1 MQSEKSITVETL
13 IAHPA
18 TLRILLALLEV
29 DQAYQFQLTRMT
41 GVHAR
46 GQQAAIKILMEG
58 KMVRVVQGRVRFRNV
73 GEFYA
78 LTSHGTHVAIH
89 LRDFA
94 KALLNSK

>member
-1 MQSEKSITVETL
+1 MQSEKSVTVETL

-29 DQAYQFQLTRMT
+29 DQAYQFQLTRIT

-46 GQQAAIKILMEG
+46 GQQAAIKILIDG
-58 KMVRVVQGRVRFRNV
+58 KMVRLVQGKTRFRNV

-78 LTSHGTHVAIH
+78 LTPHGIHVAIR

-94 KALLNSK
+94 KALQNSK